1 MPRER
6 RHFPRIAETL
16 EVHYR
21 EAGAV
26 GEPRRVG
33 TTISLG
39 AGGLRFRSSDAFPA
53 GTLLSLQLRL
63 PGGGEP
69 AALSGRVA
77 WSQLQASGVTEVGV
91 EFFDVT
97 EPQRALIDQLVAFL
111 NKRV

>member
-6 RHFPRIAETL
+6 RRFPRVSEAL
-16 EVHYR
+16 EVRYR

-26 GEPRRVG
+26 GESWRAG
-33 TTISLG
+33 TAINLG

-53 GTLLSLQLRL
+53 GTLLNLQLRL

-69 AALSGRVA
+69 ASLNGRVA
-77 WSQLQASGVTEVGV
+77 WSQLQASSVTEVGI
-91 EFFDVT
+91 EFLNAT
-97 EPQRALIDQLVAFL
+97 EPQRALIHQLVAFL

>member
-6 RHFPRIAETL
+6 RRFPRISEAL
-16 EVHYR
+16 EVRYR

-26 GEPRRVG
+26 GEPWRTG
-33 TTISLG
+33 TAISLG

-53 GTLLSLQLRL
+53 GTLLNLQLRL

-69 AALSGRVA
+69 AALSGQVA
-77 WSQLQASGVTEVGV
+77 WSQLQASGVTEVGI

-97 EPQRALIDQLVAFL
+97 EVQRALINQLVAFL

>member
-6 RHFPRIAETL
+6 RRFPRVSDTL
-16 EVHYR
+16 AVSYR

-26 GEPRRVG
+26 GEPWRVG
-33 TTISLG
+33 TAISLG

-53 GTLLSLQLRL
+53 GTLLDLQLRL
-63 PGGGEP
+63 PGSAEP
-69 AALSGRVA
+69 AALNGRVA

-97 EPQRALIDQLVAFL
+97 EAQRALIDQLVAFL